1 MKKRPDTRR
10 RRGFTLIE
18 LLVVI
23 AIIAIL
29 AAILFPVFAQAR
41 EKARQAA
48 CLSNGKQIAT
58 GLMMYAQDY
67 DERLPRWWTPTG
79 GQNNQSRDWK
89 NDIEPYV
96 KNWDIYRCPS
106 RNTQWP
112 GYGYNAF
119 FATDTGV
126 AMPTIQFTTRQLL
139 VADVRPEQPNGKTA
153 VDRSLPTG
161 CKFPNGDLRFQ
172 AEARHMGGLRP
183 AADRVPVH
191 PRDGPRSNGQTG
203 CGLLHGY
210 GQRPGHRLLLAA
222 ERDVAVEEMRGA
234 LVLLLLLVLLLDT
247 GKTEHE

>member
-29 AAILFPVFAQAR
+29 GAILFPVFAQAR

-79 GQNNQSRDWK
+79 GQNNQARDWK

-172 AEARHMGGLRP
+172 AEARHMGGLITVFADGSARRLTESRFTRVTAPEATDKQAVACFTGTAKDP
-183 AADRVPVH
+183 AIGSYWLPNETS
-191 PRDGPRSNGQTG
+191 P
-203 CGLLHGY
+203 
-210 GQRPGHRLLLAA
+210 
-222 ERDVAVEEMRGA
+222 
-234 LVLLLLLVLLLDT
+234 
-247 GKTEHE
+247 